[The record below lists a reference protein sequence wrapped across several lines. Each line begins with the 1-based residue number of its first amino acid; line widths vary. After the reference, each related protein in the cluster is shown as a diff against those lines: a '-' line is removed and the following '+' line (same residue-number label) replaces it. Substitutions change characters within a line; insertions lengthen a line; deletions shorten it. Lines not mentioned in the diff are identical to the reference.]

1 MTDYITHCTDTAALV
16 TELLEKAPHF
26 VNVDEQGSASFLVS
40 KTPTVRNGAETLA
53 LVRDIDGSLFEASK
67 ALTTLTVLGT
77 YDEVFADPAKK
88 AIYDRVYVRSY
99 TYIDDGGIERTA
111 LRPEKFG
118 IFY

>member
-1 MTDYITHCTDTAALV
+1 MTDYVTYCTDTAALV
-16 TELLEKAPHF
+16 AELQTKYPDL
-26 VNVDEQGSASFLVS
+26 VDVDDQGNATFLVD
-40 KTPTVRNGAETLA
+40 KIPTVRNGLNTVC
-53 LVRDIDGSLFEASK
+53 LVRDTDGSLFEISQN
-67 ALTTLTVLGT
+67 LTTLEVLGT

-118 IFY
+118 VFY